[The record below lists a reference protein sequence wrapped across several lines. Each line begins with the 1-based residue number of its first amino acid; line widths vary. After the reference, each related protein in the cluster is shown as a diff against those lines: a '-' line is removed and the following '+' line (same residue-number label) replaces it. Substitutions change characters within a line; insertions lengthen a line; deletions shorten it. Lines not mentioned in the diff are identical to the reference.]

1 MNLKISY
8 KFDTPSVYKDEIYYF
23 PQDKTE
29 LVMRSGAPKATIQ
42 AIFCCHSGKW
52 RADTFYIEPR
62 QAMNPDYP
70 YLTEQEIVELQ
81 DFIDMLTMADQTC
94 PIIIG

>member
-1 MNLKISY
+1 
-8 KFDTPSVYKDEIYYF
+8 
-23 PQDKTE
+23 
-29 LVMRSGAPKATIQ
+29 
-42 AIFCCHSGKW
+42 
-52 RADTFYIEPR
+52 
-62 QAMNPDYP
+62 MNPDYP

>member
-52 RADTFYIEPR
+52 RADTFYIEP
-62 QAMNPDYP
+62 
-70 YLTEQEIVELQ
+70 ELY
-81 DFIDMLTMADQTC
+81 IDLLIYFGNNTDKL
-94 PIIIG
+94 